1 MKINGELFKLIRISR
16 DISQADIASIL
27 NIKQPLVSDIENTG
41 ECSQELLYKISQVLR
56 YTPKFFLKEPL
67 VKDTNLILYRKKL
80 TIPKKLLNSIDAR
93 LDIFLNYQLP
103 ELFKQKINVISM
115 PSKIN
120 QLIIKLNS
128 FSTIEEKTSYIRETF
143 NIKMQVNNLVELIE
157 SLGIIIIYFNF
168 PTDKIDGFSTV
179 LNGKFV
185 IIVNKMFPIDRLRF
199 TLAHELGHICLNHLS
214 KASEIMSEDCEKEAN
229 QFASELLIPSN
240 KIKPLLKDL
249 TITKLFDLKRTWK
262 VSVGAL
268 VKKATELNMVKN
280 SSSLYVQLART
291 GCTNKNEPDIINE
304 KEYPSSLK
312 KLIENYKEQNQKTD
326 FNVVHEAF
334 GYMDQSEYLLLSST
348 K

>member
-16 DISQADIASIL
+16 DLSQTELASIL
-27 NIKQPLVSDIENTG
+27 NIKQQIISELENTG

-56 YTPKFFLKEPL
+56 FTPKFFLKEPL
-67 VKDTNLILYRKKL
+67 PKDTNLILYRKKL
-80 TIPKKLLNSIDAR
+80 TIPKKFLNSIDAR
-93 LDIFLNYQLP
+93 LGIFLNYQLP
-103 ELFKQKINVISM
+103 ELFKQRVNVISM

-120 QLIIKLNS
+120 QLIIKLSSLN
-128 FSTIEEKTSYIRETF
+128 TIEEKTSYLRETF
-143 NIKMQVNNLVELIE
+143 NIKMQVSNLAELIE

-168 PTDKIDGFSTV
+168 STDKIDGFSTI
-179 LNGKFV
+179 LNGKFL

-199 TLAHELGHICLNHLS
+199 TLAHELGHICLDHLS
-214 KASEIMSEDCEKEAN
+214 KSSEIMSENYEKEAN
-229 QFASELLIPSN
+229 QFASELLIPST

-268 VKKATELNMVKN
+268 VKKAIELNMVKN
-280 SSSLYVQLART
+280 STSLYVQLARI

-326 FNVVHEAF
+326 FHLVHEAF
-334 GYMDQSEYLLLSST
+334 GYMDQSEYLFLTST
-348 K
+348 